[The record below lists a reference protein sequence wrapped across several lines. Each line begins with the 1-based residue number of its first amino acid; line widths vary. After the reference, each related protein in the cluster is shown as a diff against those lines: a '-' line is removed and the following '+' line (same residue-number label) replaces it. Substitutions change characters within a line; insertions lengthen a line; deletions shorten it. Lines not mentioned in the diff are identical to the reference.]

1 MTAPPAEPLVDL
13 IIEDEGWAEALA
25 NLGAIATEA
34 AGLALSAADLPHD
47 DYTICV
53 LACDDD
59 RIAALN
65 ADHRGRS
72 GATNVLSWP
81 VEDLSPDVPGATPR
95 KPSPRPEGMRT
106 PLGDVAIA
114 LQTIEREAASAS
126 IPLKN
131 HVIHLI
137 LHGTLHL
144 LGFDHETPEDAERME
159 GLESR
164 AMVAAGLSDP
174 YVR

>member
-1 MTAPPAEPLVDL
+1 LVDL
-13 IIEDEGWAEALA
+13 IVEAEAWAQALPDLEA
-25 NLGAIATEA
+25 TIDKGAA
-34 AGLALSAADLPHD
+34 LALTAADLPPD
-47 DYTICV
+47 AYEICV

-65 ADHRGRS
+65 AEHRGKP
-72 GATNVLSWP
+72 GPTNVLSWP
-81 VEDLSPDVPGATPR
+81 GEDLSPEAPGGRPR
-95 KPSPRPEGMRT
+95 APAQGPDGMRT

-114 LQTIEREAASAS
+114 LQTVEREAAAAS

-137 LHGTLHL
+137 LHGSLHL
-144 LGFDHETPEDAERME
+144 LGYDHETPEDAERME

-164 AMVAAGLSDP
+164 ALVAAGFPDP